1 MGEYATCVGLTYS
14 QVRIWFKERRRKE
27 RREMGA
33 IGSQME
39 RQFRARSTGPRSSS
53 SSSSCN
59 QAPTY
64 GISRSQSELDTW
76 GMSTAG
82 EESNI
87 ISQVLFP
94 KDYILSK
101 IFRKDGPP
109 LGSEFDPLPQSA
121 HGCNRGTQVTIVGY
135 WILFL
140 NLWFVLPS
148 GWICDWFH

>member
-1 MGEYATCVGLTYS
+1 MGV
-14 QVRIWFKERRRKE
+14 I
-27 RREMGA
+27 GA
-33 IGSQME
+33 QME
-39 RQFRARSTGPRSSS
+39 RQFRARSTGPKSSS

-59 QAPTY
+59 QAPIY

-82 EESNI
+82 EGSKI

-101 IFRKDGPP
+101 VFRKDGPP

-121 HGCNRGTQVTIVGY
+121 HGCNRGTLVTIVGY
-135 WILFL
+135 
-140 NLWFVLPS
+140 
-148 GWICDWFH
+148 